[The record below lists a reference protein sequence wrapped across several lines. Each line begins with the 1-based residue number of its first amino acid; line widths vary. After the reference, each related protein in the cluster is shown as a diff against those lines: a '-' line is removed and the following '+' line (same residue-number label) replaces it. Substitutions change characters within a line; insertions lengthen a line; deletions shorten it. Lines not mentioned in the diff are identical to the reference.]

1 MLINLDPL
9 WGFFEILHSERYQ
22 EVHGNYINSCAILDP
37 KLYCVLKVPD
47 ALERFF
53 KILHNEKGQE
63 AYTMLCPQNSGSA
76 LKDLFVILYNERD
89 EDAPKNLMVFCKQ
102 QMVFN
107 LLWLF
112 YLLLY

>member
-1 MLINLDPL
+1 
-9 WGFFEILHSERYQ
+9 
-22 EVHGNYINSCAILDP
+22 
-37 KLYCVLKVPD
+37 
-47 ALERFF
+47 
-53 KILHNEKGQE
+53 
-63 AYTMLCPQNSGSA
+63 MLCPQNSGSA